1 MFERLKQWSRFIR
14 RDTTAL
20 YFAARDPRTPWYA
33 KAVAAC
39 VVGYALSPIDLI
51 PDFIPVIGYLDD
63 IVLVPVGL
71 WLALRLVPT
80 DVMEESRSRA
90 AQIGDRPSSRIAAIV
105 VVLVW
110 VGAAAMAGWIGYNA
124 IAG

>member
-1 MFERLKQWSRFIR
+1 MFERLRQWSRIIR

-20 YFAARDPRTPWYA
+20 YFATRDPRTPWYA
-33 KAVAAC
+33 KAVAGC

-51 PDFIPVIGYLDD
+51 PDFIPFIGYLDD

-71 WLALRLVPT
+71 WLALRLVPI